1 MVIYL
6 ITLSFSGAAAGN
18 GTAAA
23 TGAGFSETDLKAALA
38 GGLTAAGTPTGDNSL
53 GLDIE

>member
-1 MVIYL
+1 MHL
-6 ITLSFSGAAAGN
+6 TTPLFSGGAAGN

-38 GGLTAAGTPTGDNSL
+38 GGLTAAGNPTADNSL